1 MSFLL
6 LGIDSLIAGLAIGGI
21 VTGRM
26 RLPLAALF
34 GVADGVVFL
43 IGAGIVSPFS
53 DGVSTI
59 VQTALLLAMGIYLIV
74 VAAGVRRIA
83 SSWPMWVLPFVLTF
97 DNLAY
102 GLAGDKSTSSLF
114 SQAGQQAL
122 SSALLAVIGLTV
134 GAMLP
139 RLVPSLNRRVGTTRF
154 AGAALIVA
162 AGALLLV
169 G

>member
-6 LGIDSLIAGLAIGGI
+6 LGIDSLIAGVAIGGI

-34 GVADGVVFL
+34 GVADGIGFL

-53 DGVSTI
+53 DGAST
-59 VQTALLLAMGIYLIV
+59 VLQTVLLVALGIYLIV
-74 VAAGVRRIA
+74 VAAGSRRVM
-83 SSWPMWVLPFVLTF
+83 SSWTVWALPFVLTF

-122 SSALLAVIGLTV
+122 SSALLALIGLTI
-134 GAMLP
+134 GAALP
-139 RLVPSLNRRVGTTRF
+139 RLVPSLDRRVGTLRF
-154 AGAALIVA
+154 AGAALIVT

>member
-6 LGIDSLIAGLAIGGI
+6 LGIDSLIAGIAIGGI

-43 IGAGIVSPFS
+43 IGAGIISPFS

-59 VQTALLLAMGIYLIV
+59 VQTVLLLAMGIYLIV
-74 VAAGVRRIA
+74 VAAGVRRVA

-102 GLAGDKSTSSLF
+102 GLAGDKSASSLF

-122 SSALLAVIGLTV
+122 SSALLALIGLTV

-139 RLVPSLNRRVGTTRF
+139 RLVPSFDRRVGATRF